1 MIGHFAE
8 YYLKTNFVIDCRDC
22 GTRFGSVFVETQCSV
37 SLKLMEALVGLLNIV
52 L

>member
-22 GTRFGSVFVETQCSV
+22 GTNLVPYLG
-37 SLKLMEALVGLLNIV
+37 KLGVRSR
-52 L
+52 